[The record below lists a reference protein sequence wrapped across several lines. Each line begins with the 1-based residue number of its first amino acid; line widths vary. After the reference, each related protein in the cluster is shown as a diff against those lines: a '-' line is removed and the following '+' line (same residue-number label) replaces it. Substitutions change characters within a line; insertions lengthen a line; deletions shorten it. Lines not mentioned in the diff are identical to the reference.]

1 MDVKDLIPVEW
12 NNQRVLLTNQLA
24 KYYGCSTRQIKQ
36 NFSNNAD
43 HFVEGKHFFKLEGAP
58 LKYFKNNWVDNFDLV
73 DENDENKVDNFDLV
87 GKNAKVLYLWTER
100 GAARHAKML
109 STDKAWEVFEL
120 LEDTYFNQNASAIK
134 TEPAPVAD
142 KPVHVPNPNRVAG
155 QHKNACL
162 YVSAV
167 SNGTVKFGQSC
178 NVKARKANIQSV
190 HKVKL
195 GEPHTTSDFPRKV
208 ACLAEQACKDIFAPY
223 RVEGEFFRVDKDL
236 ACRVVDALDKLITA
250 LPSALELEFV
260 NKVLELV
267 KIVSDTPEGKA
278 LLIKAENIL
287 VDKKLV

>member
-1 MDVKDLIPVEW
+1 MDVKDLVPVEW

-24 KYYGCSTRQIKQ
+24 NYYGCTPKQIAQ
-36 NFSNNAD
+36 NFNKNRER
-43 HFVEGKHFFKLEGAP
+43 FVVGKHYFVLIGDA
-58 LKYFKNNWVDNFDLV
+58 LKTFRVYIDNIEVDVSAVEV
-73 DENDENKVDNFDLV
+73 DVP
-87 GKNAKVLYLWTER
+87 AHTRHLYLWTER

-109 STDKAWEVFEL
+109 SSDKAWEVFEL

-178 NVKARKANIQSV
+178 NVKARRANIQSV

-223 RVEGEFFRVDKDL
+223 RVEGEFFRADIDL

-250 LPSALELEFV
+250 LPSALETECV
-260 NKVLELV
+260 NKVLEVV
-267 KIVSDTPEGKA
+267 KMFSNTPEGKA
-278 LLIKAENIL
+278 LLLKAENIL